1 MLEPLAA
8 LPVSMLIGSP
18 HEPRGRNWVM
28 VAVTKQG
35 SLFPTPGK
43 WHPTPGFVPGEL
55 QGQRSLVGCR
65 LWGRTE
71 SDTTN
76 ATQQQQQQ
84 QPKPG
89 SLNNLTSPS

>member
-1 MLEPLAA
+1 MLKPLAA

-18 HEPRGRNWVM
+18 QEPRGRNWVM

-43 WHPTPGFVPGEL
+43 WQPTPVFLPGEA
-55 QGQRSLVGCR
+55 QGQRSLGACR

-71 SDTTN
+71 SDTTD
-76 ATQQQQQQ
+76 AI
-84 QPKPG
+84 
-89 SLNNLTSPS
+89 